1 MAAVVAVI
9 AALGIILLAALFIS
23 WRSGLI
29 TMRNFCCIVAVALF
43 VLAAVLAFDTD
54 HQFVT
59 IQGQGNIGP
68 IVVANMV
75 RGLAALGFCLG
86 GGCSIIGAAL
96 SRSEGPGTPARERGL

>member
-1 MAAVVAVI
+1 MSAVIAVI
-9 AALGIILLAALFIS
+9 AALAIILLIALFIA
-23 WRSGLI
+23 WRMGLL
-29 TMRNFCCIVAVALF
+29 TMRNFCCVIALILF

-86 GGCSIIGAAL
+86 GGCSIIGAVL
-96 SRSEGPGTPARERGL
+96 SRRSEG